1 VYKFFMNPKSISTL
15 LLLALQV
22 VWPAA
27 AQTTAETDAVAV
39 GRRIYQEGVLPDGQ
53 ALRGVRL
60 DIGAVSGSA
69 AACVNCHRPSGLG
82 QVEGTVGVPPIS
94 GRAVFGGGAPV
105 IVRMDRRFDPGL
117 SLPHAPYNDASFA
130 SAMRDGTHVSG
141 RNMHALMPRYP
152 LSDAQLQA
160 VAAYLK
166 TLSTDLSPGVEGDVI
181 HMATVIAPGVD
192 PERRQA
198 FISTLTT
205 AVQQMN
211 LNVMTGKRQ
220 KMIAVEERRL
230 NSRRKWTLDIWE
242 LRGPSASWG
251 EQLAQRQRQTP
262 VFALVSGLAKDE
274 WQPVQDFCETQ
285 RVGCWFPSVDLVPA
299 GAAQSRY
306 SLYFSAGIAME
317 AEVMAR
323 KLATGRGRVLQLVA
337 DAPVA
342 RGAAAALRSALG
354 TAQGRALVD
363 MDVTQGS
370 QAVKGAIAA
379 LGPQDSLVLWLR
391 PTDLNALA
399 SVDATAAAV
408 LVSAT
413 LGGGEQVALPVGLR
427 RHASLIQPLEEPRLR
442 AANLERLEAWMSGSR
457 IPVVDRRLQSE
468 VSFAAGSLQAMLR
481 GMLNNLHTDYLI
493 ERAESGLT
501 AFEVTQVQEE
511 IQAMMMGTMNKRPLS
526 AAPPS
531 ADQTAAMAALSEAQR
546 AHLDEM
552 RMRGGTTVYPRLSL
566 AQGQRFASKGAY
578 LERLNPE
585 APGITGEVEWI
596 VP

>member
-1 VYKFFMNPKSISTL
+1 
-15 LLLALQV
+15 
-22 VWPAA
+22 
-27 AQTTAETDAVAV
+27 
-39 GRRIYQEGVLPDGQ
+39 
-53 ALRGVRL
+53 
-60 DIGAVSGSA
+60 
-69 AACVNCHRPSGLG
+69 
-82 QVEGTVGVPPIS
+82 
-94 GRAVFGGGAPV
+94 
-105 IVRMDRRFDPGL
+105 
-117 SLPHAPYNDASFA
+117 
-130 SAMRDGTHVSG
+130 
-141 RNMHALMPRYP
+141 
-152 LSDAQLQA
+152 
-160 VAAYLK
+160 
-166 TLSTDLSPGVEGDVI
+166 
-181 HMATVIAPGVD
+181 
-192 PERRQA
+192 
-198 FISTLTT
+198 
-205 AVQQMN
+205 
-211 LNVMTGKRQ
+211 
-220 KMIAVEERRL
+220 
-230 NSRRKWTLDIWE
+230 
-242 LRGPSASWG
+242 
-251 EQLAQRQRQTP
+251 